1 VLIGLALVLFYTLL
15 LSFSEHLGFNYAY
28 LLAAVMTV
36 VMEFFYAKSVLK
48 SSKLAGY
55 VAGVLSLL
63 YAFIFILIQLKDFAL
78 VAGSLGLFV
87 ILGGI
92 MYISRNI
99 EWNRDNSEV

>member
-1 VLIGLALVLFYTLL
+1 
-15 LSFSEHLGFNYAY
+15 
-28 LLAAVMTV
+28 M
-36 VMEFFYAKSVLK
+36 
-48 SSKLAGY
+48 
-55 VAGVLSLL
+55 LSLL

-99 EWNRDNSEV
+99 EWNKDYSEV